1 MHIAINGWF
10 WGNHHAGSGQ
20 YLYYLLHNLR
30 KIDKSLELTL
40 ILPPHLQNPQDLPE
54 NMNVVHSGKGGSA
67 GKIGKVLFE
76 QRTFPALAAKSG
88 ADLMHVPY
96 WAAPLSA
103 KLPIVTSVL
112 DLIPLLYPAYAV
124 GFLNRLYV
132 SLVSASARGSN
143 HILTIS
149 HTSALDIE
157 THLNIPRENITVTY
171 LAPDM
176 RFHPRMG
183 AEKDAAVREK
193 YDLPEQFVLYLG
205 SYDMRKQINQLMLAY
220 TYVGEAEGD
229 NIPLV
234 LAGKPPAAWKEPLY
248 PDLEEYARRLNI
260 TDYVQWLGFVDEADK
275 DSLYR
280 LADVFVF
287 PSEYE
292 GFGLPP
298 LEAMASG
305 TPVVTSD
312 AVIFDEVLE
321 DGAYITEN
329 AREMAGAIIALLLQ
343 KPLREAM
350 INQGLAQATKYN
362 WRKTA
367 KTTLQVYEKVLA
379 EG

>member
-1 MHIAINGWF
+1 
-10 WGNHHAGSGQ
+10 
-20 YLYYLLHNLR
+20 
-30 KIDKSLELTL
+30 
-40 ILPPHLQNPQDLPE
+40 
-54 NMNVVHSGKGGSA
+54 
-67 GKIGKVLFE
+67 
-76 QRTFPALAAKSG
+76 
-88 ADLMHVPY
+88 Y

-103 KLPIVTSVL
+103 KLPMVTSVL

-143 HILTIS
+143 HIITIS

-157 THLNIPRENITVTY
+157 NHLDIPRENISVTY

-183 AEKDAAVREK
+183 AERDAAVREK

-205 SYDMRKQINQLMLAY
+205 SYDMRKQVNRLMLAY

-234 LAGKPPAAWKEPLY
+234 LAGKPPAQWEEPLY

-260 TDYVQWLGFVDEADK
+260 TDYVQWLGYVDEEDK
-275 DSLYR
+275 PALYR

-305 TPVVTSD
+305 TPAVTSD

-321 DGAYITEN
+321 DAAYLTEN
-329 AREMAGAIIALLLQ
+329 SREMAGAIIALLLQ
-343 KPLREAM
+343 QPLRDAM
-350 INQGLAQATKYN
+350 INQGLAHATKYN

-367 KTTLQVYEKVLA
+367 KATLEVYEKILDKV
-379 EG
+379 